1 MLRASKHALALRV
14 LSLLIGSAAIGG
26 CTLATDVT
34 VPGTLIK
41 VGGDEQTAA
50 ANTALPTPL
59 TVAVVNQFGQ
69 TLQNVTVNWSIASGG
84 GSLSSNA
91 LLSDEGGLASVGYTT
106 GPTAGQAVIKAR
118 VNGVPDLSFNILI
131 T

>member
-1 MLRASKHALALRV
+1 MLRTLRHALALRALTLV
-14 LSLLIGSAAIGG
+14 IGSAAIGA

-34 VPGTLIK
+34 APGGLIK
-41 VGGDEQTAA
+41 VSGDGQTAA

-69 TLQNVTVNWSIASGG
+69 TLQNVTVNWIIASGG
-84 GSLSSNA
+84 GSLSSSA
-91 LLSDEGGLASVGYTT
+91 MLSDEGGLASVTYTT

-118 VNGVPDLSFNILI
+118 VNGVPDLSFNIQI